1 MQRKRLVLID
11 ANSLI
16 HRAYHALPLLT
27 TKKAEPVNA
36 VYGFLLVFLKAIREF
51 QPDFIAACFD
61 SPGPTFRHKRFK
73 EYKAKRPPTPK
84 DLVSQI
90 PKVKEVLA
98 AFGIPIFEKK
108 GFEADDLIGTIS
120 EISPPDIEVIIL
132 SGDMDILQLIDSRTK
147 VFLLKRGI
155 KNAHLYDQN
164 RIKEEYGIFPSQ
176 IVDFKALRGDPSD
189 NIPGVAGIG
198 EKTAIDLLKRFE
210 NLEDLYRELEE
221 NSEKAKKIR
230 QKTKEL
236 LLRHKKDAF
245 LSKDLAK
252 VKKDIP
258 LRIGLE
264 ECSFEKYNRK
274 KAIEGLKKFE
284 FYSLTEKLPEPTLS
298 LHF

>member
-16 HRAYHALPLLT
+16 HRTYHALPSLT

-61 SPGPTFRHKRFK
+61 SPGPTFRHKKFK
-73 EYKAKRPPTPK
+73 EYKAKRPPIPK

-90 PKVKEVLA
+90 PKVKEVLS
-98 AFGIPIFEKK
+98 AFGVPIFEKK
-108 GFEADDLIGTIS
+108 GFEADDLIGAIS
-120 EISPPDIEVIIL
+120 KITPPDTEVIIL
-132 SGDMDILQLIDSRTK
+132 SGDMDILQLINSRTR
-147 VFLLKRGI
+147 VFLLKTGI
-155 KNAHLYDQN
+155 KNTHLYDQN
-164 RIKEEYGIFPSQ
+164 MVKEEYGIFPSQ

-198 EKTAIDLLKRFE
+198 EKTAIDLLKRFGNLE
-210 NLEDLYRELEE
+210 NLYKELEE
-221 NSEKAKKIR
+221 NSEKAKEIR
-230 QKTKEL
+230 QKTRGL

-252 VKKDIP
+252 IKKDIP
-258 LRIGLE
+258 LRIALE
-264 ECSFEKYNRK
+264 ECSFEKYNRE

-284 FYSLTEKLPEPTLS
+284 FYSLTERLPEPTLS